1 MQSGQNSRSASSAI
15 GSEQVPT
22 LDHADAACSISI
34 TQPDAGR
41 PFTGFKSEPLPPK
54 PNNTEAL
61 GFASWAVSNV
71 VTGPA
76 A

>member
-1 MQSGQNSRSASSAI
+1 M
-15 GSEQVPT
+15 

-41 PFTGFKSEPLPPK
+41 PFTGFKPEPLPPK

-76 A
+76 SQQSQEAHSLCLHIFI